1 LRAAV
6 RGERV
11 KEYEIEVTEARKR
24 FADVLNTVAYE
35 GGRVVVCRRGQMLCA
50 LISIKDLRRLRELP
64 PEPDKYAEEERFWQE
79 GKRALEERLRREAEE
94 RRAKEPREF
103 EAAEAAG

>member
-1 LRAAV
+1 MSELTGG
-6 RGERV
+6 GEGGGV

-24 FADVLNTVAYE
+24 FADVLNTAAYE

-64 PEPDKYAEEERFWQE
+64 PERDKYAEAARAWEEGQ
-79 GKRALEERLRREAEE
+79 RALEERLRRENAE
-94 RRAKEPREF
+94 RAAKQ
-103 EAAEAAG
+103 AAEGGG